1 MLSWTLLQIQPLFEM
16 VGLQE
21 KNYSY
26 IFGNTVIHH
35 YTRSKSYKL
44 MRAWI
49 WTAYLFYKTRNGLG
63 KRVKKKKKKTWMIG
77 YSWYAWSVRVKDGLT
92 AVVLACIG
100 SSSLAALLLFKK
112 LTDILRCH
120 HLNKK
125 GEKRINIRLYKL
137 IFISTIYISSCIAYL
152 SFCCKSLQIVLQFC
166 LHVIIFWGKMKC
178 ELHCWIDSKWWVVTF
193 HIMN

>member
-44 MRAWI
+44 IRAWI

-63 KRVKKKKKKTWMIG
+63 KRVKRKKRKTWMIG

-92 AVVLACIG
+92 AVVLACVG

-125 GEKRINIRLYKL
+125 VEKRINTRLYKL
-137 IFISTIYISSCIAYL
+137 HFNNLHLFMYSLPFLLLQIAADSPSVLSSCHYIL
-152 SFCCKSLQIVLQFC
+152 RK
-166 LHVIIFWGKMKC
+166 
-178 ELHCWIDSKWWVVTF
+178 
-193 HIMN
+193 N